1 MSATPRRLG
10 TIAIAVTLVSLL
22 GLSAPVRAAVRAA
35 GKAYSVSATVR
46 GGQNLTVLLVSGT
59 GRTLASQK
67 ITKASQKV
75 SLKSP
80 NISNAA
86 GATLQLVSG
95 SGGKS
100 KGAYFGPVVLGWK
113 GKSSASA
120 SKVYTKLK
128 SSAGT
133 RLSLGTMSIKKVGT
147 AKQGFAVLAAASK
160 AADSAA
166 TAQVSASKGRPKG
179 VGTYGKTASVA
190 GAEYGVS
197 ATGFIQTPNP
207 NPPTNPTV
215 APGSPTNPTVAPGQP
230 AGPPNPAQPG
240 QPAGPAG
247 PANPAQPG
255 QPAQPGAGVGAPSQ
269 DDTLGGDKDDDGLL
283 NAFDVDDDG
292 DGIIDSADSTTP
304 TPTVS
309 ADNGT
314 ADCGAITWRIFT
326 NYKATGDAYKGT
338 INAYGTGAFEATS
351 ASIASTIGATMSM
364 VFQPITTVC
373 GSAVTKSYIKGNGA
387 PYAPADY
394 VEVGKTC
401 NTGDYQWLIGAGR
414 MCSTDGTG
422 YDFGSKYTFSG
433 TDLPTGQDTFTMKV
447 DTADGKS
454 YEFTSSPGFVFVTH
468 PMFISYNDGTG
479 EKQVQY
485 GAPSVN
491 ISVAKS
497 TVLTLKM
504 YRPQR
509 LAIDGESGTFYDLGG
524 FKVSPDIPNGIM
536 AGQPGQPNPTSQPSQ
551 GPGKCDAQ
559 AVTDTEMTSDQPI
572 NTSTKPTMTIKW
584 ELGKCFDEKSIA
596 WSAGSL
602 TVDIQVEPSGPG
614 GNAAQ
619 KLFLT
624 TTQ

>member
-1 MSATPRRLG
+1 MSISSRRFG
-10 TIAIAVTLVSLL
+10 TCLVAGVLVSAL
-22 GLSAPVRAAVRAA
+22 GLSSPVRAAVSAA
-35 GKAYSVSATVR
+35 GKTYSVSATVK
-46 GGQNLTVLLVSGT
+46 GGQNLTVMLVSGT
-59 GRTLASQK
+59 GRTLATQK
-67 ITKASQKV
+67 ISKATQKV
-75 SLKSP
+75 TLKSP
-80 NISNAA
+80 GISSAK

-95 SGGKS
+95 AGGKS

-113 GKSSASA
+113 GKSSGSA

-128 SSAGT
+128 SSAST
-133 RLSLGTMSIKKVGT
+133 KLSLGTMSIKKVGT
-147 AKQGFAVLAAASK
+147 AKQGYAVLTASSK
-160 AADSAA
+160 AADSA
-166 TAQVSASKGRPKG
+166 TASQVSASKGRPKG

-197 ATGFIQTPNP
+197 ATGFVQTPNP
-207 NPPTNPTV
+207 PNNTV
-215 APGSPTNPTVAPGQP
+215 APGTPGQ
-230 AGPPNPAQPG
+230 PAQPG
-240 QPAGPAG
+240 QPAPGTPG
-247 PANPAQPG
+247 QPG
-255 QPAQPGAGVGAPSQ
+255 QAGAPSQ

-292 DGIIDSADSTTP
+292 DGVIDSADSSTP
-304 TPTVS
+304 TPQVS

-326 NYKATGDAYKGT
+326 NYKATGDAYRGT
-338 INAYGTGAFEATS
+338 INAYGTGAFEATT

-364 VFQPITTVC
+364 VFQPIANVC

-414 MCSTDGTG
+414 MCSTDQTG
-422 YDFGSKYTFSG
+422 YDFGSRYTFSG

-447 DTADGKS
+447 ETADGKS

-509 LAIDGESGTFYDLGG
+509 LAIDGETGTFYDLGG
-524 FKVSPDIPNGIM
+524 FKVSPDIPNGIST
-536 AGQPGQPNPTSQPSQ
+536 AQPGQPAPPGSQPSQ

-559 AVTDTEMTSDQPI
+559 SVTDTEMTSDQPV
-572 NTSTKPTMTIKW
+572 NTATKPTMTIRW
-584 ELGKCFDEKSIA
+584 ELGKCFDAKSIA
-596 WSAGSL
+596 WTAGSL

-624 TTQ
+624 TTS

>member
-1 MSATPRRLG
+1 MPTSSRRIGVYL
-10 TIAIAVTLVSLL
+10 IAGMLVSVL
-22 GLSAPVRAAVRAA
+22 GLSSPVRAAVRAA
-35 GKAYSVSATVR
+35 GKTYSVSATVR
-46 GGQNLTVLLVSGT
+46 GGQNLTVMLVSGT
-59 GRTLASQK
+59 GRTLATQK
-67 ITKASQKV
+67 ISKATQKV
-75 SLKSP
+75 TLKSP
-80 NISNAA
+80 GISSAK
-86 GATLQLVSG
+86 GTTLQLVSG

-113 GKSSASA
+113 GKSSSSA

-128 SSAGT
+128 SSAST
-133 RLSLGTMSIKKVGT
+133 KLSLGTMTIKNVGS
-147 AKQGFAVLAAASK
+147 AKQGYAILAASSR
-160 AADSAA
+160 AADDAS
-166 TAQVSASKGRPKG
+166 TSQVSASKGRPKG

-190 GAEYGVS
+190 GTEYGVS
-197 ATGFIQTPNP
+197 ATGFAQTPNP
-207 NPPTNPTV
+207 NPTPGTPT
-215 APGSPTNPTVAPGQP
+215 
-230 AGPPNPAQPG
+230 QPG
-240 QPAGPAG
+240 QP
-247 PANPAQPG
+247 N
-255 QPAQPGAGVGAPSQ
+255 QPGAPGQSAGPSQ

-292 DGIIDSADSTTP
+292 DGVIDSADSNTP
-304 TPTVS
+304 TPQVS

-326 NYKATGDAYKGT
+326 NYKATGDAYRGT
-338 INAYGTGAFEATS
+338 INAYGTGAFEATT
-351 ASIASTIGATMSM
+351 ATIASTIGSTMTM
-364 VFQPITTVC
+364 VFQPIVSVC
-373 GSAVTKSYIKGNGA
+373 GSQVTKSYIKGNGA

-414 MCSTDGTG
+414 MCSTDQTG
-422 YDFGSKYTFSG
+422 YDFGSKYTFTGS
-433 TDLPTGQDTFTMKV
+433 DLPTGQDTFTMKV
-447 DTADGKS
+447 ETADGKS

-509 LAIDGESGTFYDLGG
+509 LAIDGETGTFYDLGG
-524 FKVSPDIPNGIM
+524 FKVSPDIPNGISTV
-536 AGQPGQPNPTSQPSQ
+536 QPGQVAPPGSQPSQ

-572 NTSTKPTMTIKW
+572 NTTTKPTMTIKW
-584 ELGKCFDEKSIA
+584 EIGKCFDAKSIA

-624 TTQ
+624 TTS